1 MKGTFRF
8 DSPVMQKLALLT
20 NLMLLN
26 LLWLICS
33 LPVLTA
39 GAATTA
45 MDAVIF
51 QYLDGGDDSVI
62 KPFFKAFAAN
72 FRQSTLI
79 GIPLSLLAGMLI
91 FDGIYLAAGSSQ
103 GLRFLWIPVILLALL
118 CGMLATYAFPMI
130 ARYECRLRDVVRN
143 SILLFCL
150 ELFSSLFL
158 LFLNAVPVLLLVF
171 LPYVFMETSLFWVI
185 LGRSLI
191 AFLSNVILLRIFKK
205 HDRREENDPA

>member
-79 GIPLSLLAGMLI
+79 GIPRDKLS
-91 FDGIYLAAGSSQ
+91 
-103 GLRFLWIPVILLALL
+103 R
-118 CGMLATYAFPMI
+118 T
-130 ARYECRLRDVVRN
+130 
-143 SILLFCL
+143 
-150 ELFSSLFL
+150 FSSNSQKIHKKRCQKHRMAPDTSFDRLHFSVQQVFAEIRIVWQLVDIWLPAPLDFRQFQRIGFL
-158 LFLNAVPVLLLVF
+158 QCMIVACH
-171 LPYVFMETSLFWVI
+171 I
-185 LGRSLI
+185 
-191 AFLSNVILLRIFKK
+191 
-205 HDRREENDPA
+205 